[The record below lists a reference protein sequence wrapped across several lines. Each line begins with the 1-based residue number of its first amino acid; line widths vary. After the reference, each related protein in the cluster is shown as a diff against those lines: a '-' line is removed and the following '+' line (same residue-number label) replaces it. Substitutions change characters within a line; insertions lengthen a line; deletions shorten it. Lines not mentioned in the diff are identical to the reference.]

1 VVQDRRR
8 TASIPGGAEP
18 RAIEIPLGKR
28 QVKAPKIYLRDS
40 GLLHDLLGIGDPPA
54 LSRHP
59 KCGAS
64 WERFALDQVL
74 CIALDDL
81 ALDALYVVF
90 TGDRRYGPCRHLEHP
105 VHCAQ
110 RHRERERRAGLAI
123 GQFNLGTA
131 VDPAQ
136 ECGF

>member
-1 VVQDRRR
+1 
-8 TASIPGGAEP
+8 
-18 RAIEIPLGKR
+18 
-28 QVKAPKIYLRDS
+28 
-40 GLLHDLLGIGDPPA
+40 LHDLLGIGDPPA

-90 TGDRRYGPCRHLEHP
+90 TGDRRYG
-105 VHCAQ
+105 
-110 RHRERERRAGLAI
+110 LASR
-123 GQFNLGTA
+123 TA
-131 VDPAQ
+131 RSDAMKLPAASKRKWP
-136 ECGF
+136 